1 MTQALRFSSKWNSR
15 YANIT
20 PPVMRERDVMETT
33 IINVRPATLRK
44 VLPLKV

>member
-1 MTQALRFSSKWNSR
+1 MTRALLFASKWNSQ
-15 YANIT
+15 YANIAS
-20 PPVMRERDVMETT
+20 PVMRERDVMETT